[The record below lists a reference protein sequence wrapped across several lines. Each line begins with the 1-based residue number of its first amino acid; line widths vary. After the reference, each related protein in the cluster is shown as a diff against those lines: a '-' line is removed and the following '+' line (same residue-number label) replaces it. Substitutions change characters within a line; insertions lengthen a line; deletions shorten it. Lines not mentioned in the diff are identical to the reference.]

1 MASYLETRY
10 LPPTNGGKGSRI
22 KVIGAGSRI
31 ALATFDYD
39 YAARCAHQ
47 AAAQAYAP
55 TGYAVHKAFATDRGF
70 VFRMVSELEGN

>member
-10 LPPTNGGKGSRI
+10 LPPTNGGKGARI

-31 ALATFDYD
+31 TLATFDYD

-55 TGYAVHKAFATDRGF
+55 VGYEVNKAFPTANGF